1 LRGAVG
7 VVSLVKDLEILR
19 PQTIFD
25 IILSQFYLLHI
36 PTTHFLS
43 GPENKQWDVIHKNS
57 TA

>member
-1 LRGAVG
+1 VQWK
-7 VVSLVKDLEILR
+7 SLVKDLEILR
-19 PQTIFD
+19 PQIIFD

-43 GPENKQWDVIHKNS
+43 GPENKQWDMIHKNS